1 MQHELVLD
9 PAIRDWVFLPLI
21 VIMFL
26 VGILR
31 HNATSLLRSDPKPG
45 DKEQVKQSMALMRS
59 RRLRANARY
68 IPEEAYHARRHYFSH
83 PTTGVFS
90 QKLEAP
96 PNALAMMSDPDV
108 MQNMMKGNMAT
119 MVPQVAMMGVVNQ
132 FFSGFVLV
140 KIPFPLT
147 PSFKSMLQRGIPLAS
162 LDVTYV
168 TSLSWYFIV
177 MFGMQ
182 GLFRLVLG
190 GSEEDES
197 ALMMSAGMGMMPGM
211 MPGGAMPGQPVD
223 NKKNFEQER
232 ENLSLVEHKWA
243 LAEAEDV
250 LLAGVKLAGAS
261 GARRGA
267 PAKAKSS

>member
-108 MQNMMKGNMAT
+108 MQNMMKGCANRAPRT
-119 MVPQVAMMGVVNQ
+119 
-132 FFSGFVLV
+132 
-140 KIPFPLT
+140 
-147 PSFKSMLQRGIPLAS
+147 
-162 LDVTYV
+162 
-168 TSLSWYFIV
+168 
-177 MFGMQ
+177 
-182 GLFRLVLG
+182 
-190 GSEEDES
+190 
-197 ALMMSAGMGMMPGM
+197 
-211 MPGGAMPGQPVD
+211 
-223 NKKNFEQER
+223 
-232 ENLSLVEHKWA
+232 
-243 LAEAEDV
+243 
-250 LLAGVKLAGAS
+250 
-261 GARRGA
+261 ARRTARRRAPVAARIRCANRTAPVRAVLDPLSSMRASA
-267 PAKAKSS
+267 PAPAVGFCAIAATWRRWCRRSR